1 LFVRPVNKL
10 TKDNTNSQTCT
21 LTHTHIYTHTNK
33 THIHTHTPTFT
44 QYIHTLHTMTH
55 IHTNTHSHTYTH
67 THTFTHI
74 TTHTHSHTLTYS
86 HTNIHTP
93 KVRYCIIHT
102 HQHLTFMAHHC
113 EHTVGDFKKD
123 MSHIN
128 GLILIAFCIDQLACL
143 YRDTQ
148 MLGPMNRDLQTN
160 IIAGMWNRGVH
171 SIVDLEWQH
180 LQEQCTNSGE

>member
-1 LFVRPVNKL
+1 MHTHTDSH
-10 TKDNTNSQTCT
+10 TKN
-21 LTHTHIYTHTNK
+21 THTHIHTVYSHTPHNNTYTHTQK
-33 THIHTHTPTFT
+33 
-44 QYIHTLHTMTH
+44 
-55 IHTNTHSHTYTH
+55 HSHTYTFTHTTPHNTLSHIH
-67 THTFTHI
+67 THI
-74 TTHTHSHTLTYS
+74 YRK
-86 HTNIHTP
+86 
-93 KVRYCIIHT
+93 KVRYGLIHT

-180 LQEQCTNSGE
+180 LQEQCTHSGE